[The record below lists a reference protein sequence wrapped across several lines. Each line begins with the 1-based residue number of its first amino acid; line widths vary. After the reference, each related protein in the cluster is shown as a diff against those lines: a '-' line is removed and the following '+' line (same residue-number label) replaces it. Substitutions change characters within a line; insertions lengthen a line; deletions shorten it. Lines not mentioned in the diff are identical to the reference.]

1 MISAKTFAA
10 ALANAVASMT
20 LFSGAAFALDETWV
34 SGTGTGAACTR
45 AAPCEYFL
53 DAYNATA
60 EGGAISVL
68 DSGAPGFMS
77 ITKSITVRAIGSVA
91 GGVMTGTGSSWVLVN
106 VASTKTVVLDGLSFV
121 GGGIHIRGAGTVV
134 IRNCRIGFNN
144 NASLP
149 NTSVYGIR
157 IAPDGP
163 LRVVI
168 SDTFVENNGNT
179 SGGAGI
185 WVIPQGSGS
194 TSVMLERVTAS
205 HNRFGV
211 AVDGSQSMPGINLTI
226 RDSTLSANEAD
237 GLVVVTTSGKAP
249 IQVSVSNTAS
259 TNNGVGIRSI
269 GPNVR
274 VRVKNSEITGNTTG
288 LSALSG
294 GVLLSG
300 GVNTVEA
307 NTTDGAFTGSYALK

>member
-1 MISAKTFAA
+1 
-10 ALANAVASMT
+10 
-20 LFSGAAFALDETWV
+20 
-34 SGTGTGAACTR
+34 
-45 AAPCEYFL
+45 
-53 DAYNATA
+53 
-60 EGGAISVL
+60 
-68 DSGAPGFMS
+68 
-77 ITKSITVRAIGSVA
+77 
-91 GGVMTGTGSSWVLVN
+91 
-106 VASTKTVVLDGLSFV
+106 
-121 GGGIHIRGAGTVV
+121 
-134 IRNCRIGFNN
+134 
-144 NASLP
+144 
-149 NTSVYGIR
+149 
-157 IAPDGP
+157 
-163 LRVVI
+163 
-168 SDTFVENNGNT
+168 
-179 SGGAGI
+179 
-185 WVIPQGSGS
+185 
-194 TSVMLERVTAS
+194 MLERVTAS